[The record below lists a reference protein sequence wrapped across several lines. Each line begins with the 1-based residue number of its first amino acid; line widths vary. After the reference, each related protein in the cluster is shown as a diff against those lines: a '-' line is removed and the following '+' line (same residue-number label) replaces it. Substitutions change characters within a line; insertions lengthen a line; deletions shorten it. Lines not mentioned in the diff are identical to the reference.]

1 MGYLAPRSLG
11 VGYPCRPA
19 LLPNWDGL
27 RPLRTTSQLQEHR
40 QWGRREGF
48 CLGVSVSSCCS
59 KANTGCQQG
68 RGETGAWRPQAR
80 NAQSYRWLNRRR
92 QPSRSTDATQPATD
106 LREPG
111 PLHRSGCGDAESQ
124 TVTPLFC
131 VPPIVACLQT
141 RCDQPRYRRG

>member
-1 MGYLAPRSLG
+1 MGYLAPCTLG

-40 QWGRREGF
+40 QWVCAKGFVWGFPFLHAVRKLPVARVRREHGS
-48 CLGVSVSSCCS
+48 LRPGTPSPIAGGVSLVARLTLPS
-59 KANTGCQQG
+59 
-68 RGETGAWRPQAR
+68 PQRTCGSPALYI
-80 NAQSYRWLNRRR
+80 NQ
-92 QPSRSTDATQPATD
+92 DAVP
-106 LREPG
+106 
-111 PLHRSGCGDAESQ
+111 AESQ

-131 VPPIVACLQT
+131 LPPIVACLQT

>member
-1 MGYLAPRSLG
+1 VGYLAPRSLG

-27 RPLRTTSQLQEHR
+27 RPLRTTSQLQEPR

-48 CLGVSVSSCCS
+48 IWGFPFLHAGRKLTPV
-59 KANTGCQQG
+59 ANK
-68 RGETGAWRPQAR
+68 GEVRREHGRPQAR

>member
-1 MGYLAPRSLG
+1 VGYLAPRSLG

-80 NAQSYRWLNRRR
+80 NAQSYRWLNGGVSLVARLTL
-92 QPSRSTDATQPATD
+92 PSPQRTCGSPALYIDQDA
-106 LREPG
+106 
-111 PLHRSGCGDAESQ
+111 
-124 TVTPLFC
+124 VTPSLKRSRHYFVC
-131 VPPIVACLQT
+131 
-141 RCDQPRYRRG
+141 PRS